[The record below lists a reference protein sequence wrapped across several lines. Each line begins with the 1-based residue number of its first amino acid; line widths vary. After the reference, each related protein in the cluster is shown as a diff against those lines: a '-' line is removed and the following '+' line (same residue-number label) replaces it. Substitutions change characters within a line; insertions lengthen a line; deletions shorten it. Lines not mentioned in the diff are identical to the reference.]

1 VPASDRDRIENLLAH
16 YCELYDDGD
25 FAGYAA
31 LFAGARVVGPTATLT
46 GADEVQAYHEENCLL
61 YDGSPRTRHV
71 TTNVHIEVDEAA
83 RTARARSYVTV
94 LQATD
99 DFPLQAIF
107 VGAYRDQLAEIDGE
121 WRFVEREAVPFLVG
135 DLSRHA
141 KVYLPPTVRGTLPA
155 ESTPL

>member
-1 VPASDRDRIENLLAH
+1 MPASDRDRIENLLAR
-16 YCELYDDGD
+16 YCELYDEGD

-31 LFAGARVVGPTATLT
+31 LFEGARVVGPTATLS
-46 GADEVQAYHEENCLL
+46 GAAEVQAYHERNCLL
-61 YDGSPRTRHV
+61 YDGIPRTRHV

-94 LQATD
+94 LQATE

-107 VGAYRDQLAEIDGE
+107 VGQYKDQLAEVGGE

-141 KVYLPPTVRGTLPA
+141 REYLPPTVRGTLPA

>member
-1 VPASDRDRIENLLAH
+1 VPASDRDRIENLLAV
-16 YCELYDDGD
+16 YCELYDAGD

-31 LFAGARVVGPTATLT
+31 LFEGARVVGPTATLT
-46 GADEVQAYHEENCLL
+46 GAAELQAYHERNCLL

-107 VGAYRDQLAEIDGE
+107 VGAYHDQLAEIDGE

-135 DLSRHA
+135 DLRRHA
-141 KVYLPPTVRGTLPA
+141 KEYLPPTVRHIDA
-155 ESTPL
+155 RATPL

>member
-1 VPASDRDRIENLLAH
+1 VPASDRDRIENLLAR

-31 LFAGARVVGPTATLT
+31 LFEGARVVGPTATLT
-46 GADEVQAYHEENCLL
+46 GAAEVQAYHERNCLL

-71 TTNVHIEVDEAA
+71 TTNLHIEVDETA

-94 LQATD
+94 LQATA
-99 DFPLQAIF
+99 DFALQVIF
-107 VGAYRDQLAEIDGE
+107 VGAYRDQLAEVDGE

-141 KVYLPPTVRGTLPA
+141 KEFLPPTVQGPIPA
-155 ESTPL
+155 SSAPL